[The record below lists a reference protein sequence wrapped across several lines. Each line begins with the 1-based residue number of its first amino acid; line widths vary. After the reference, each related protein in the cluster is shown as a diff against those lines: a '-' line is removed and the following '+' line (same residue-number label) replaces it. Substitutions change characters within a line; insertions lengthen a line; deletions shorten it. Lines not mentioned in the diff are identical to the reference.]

1 MSLKLPF
8 KWVEISPEEKEAR
21 AKIFDKIPNS
31 VEVEVVKSEPGNLYM
46 PKGYVHLAEKIY
58 NFELRPDDVWIVTY
72 PKCGTT
78 WMQVG
83 WKPRQPWK
91 QEDQGSSSRSGSICL
106 IPP

>member
-8 KWVEISPEEKEAR
+8 KWVPISSEEKAER
-21 AKIFDKIPNS
+21 RRIFNQLDNS

-46 PKGYVHLAEKIY
+46 PQGYVHLAEKIY

-78 WMQVG
+78 WMQVRTYQRLLMLTC
-83 WKPRQPWK
+83 PMLVL
-91 QEDQGSSSRSGSICL
+91 L
-106 IPP
+106 II